1 MAPDRHFLSAVGTG
15 ALPMQS
21 HGLILM
27 AVALEHRVQLGLSLF
42 HRLAVTLFNPK
53 IGSPEKCSDVIGIL
67 PQILNILFH
76 VFHAGFVYPIFYILN
91 YLPLLWVVYS
101 VQEKIG
107 LDGVE
112 TEIVPMGDRLVDF

>member
-1 MAPDRHFLSAVGTG
+1 MAPDRHFLPAVGAR

-21 HGLILM
+21 HRLILL

-42 HRLAVTLFNPK
+42 HRLTVTLFNPE
-53 IGSPEKCSDVIGIL
+53 IRSPKKCTDVIGIL
-67 PQILNILFH
+67 PQILNIPFH
-76 VFHAGFVYPIFYILN
+76 VFHTGFVYPIFHILN